1 VIYLRYLTAE
11 LRRRKGR
18 TILTSLGLAVG
29 VGLVATVV
37 ALSNGLDDAQ
47 AKVFAPLTGLGTDM
61 SVSRPVR
68 FSGSGGAQSFG
79 GAGLSLEE
87 QQQLQAENAPAF
99 LEMNSL
105 RLTAG
110 ERFARDFLMTTDR
123 LSFPEREARAVA
135 SVPGVEAIA
144 PALTLNFFRFSGT
157 VPEPGASLDSVDVN
171 QSTISGIDTPAPELA
186 LVTPTQITRGRY
198 FEAGANAPR
207 EAVVTRDYANRR
219 RLSVGDTL
227 KIRDLTFTIIGIATP
242 PLGSETSDIVVRL
255 GVLQQLAK
263 LQGRVNVLRART
275 ASAEQLGRVADRIEQ
290 NFPGY
295 QVATSRDLAGR
306 VSGSLKDAKSLSGKL
321 GTALAIVALAASILI
336 ASLLTL
342 SSVSKRTRELGTLKA
357 IGWRKR
363 LVVRQVVGESL
374 AQGMLGGL
382 LGALLAVAGAG
393 LISALGITVQ
403 ASVAQTAEQIPVAAP
418 VEIFGQG
425 RVAAGSSS
433 IVLSAPI
440 ELPMLALA
448 IALALLAGLL
458 AGALGATRAA
468 RLRPAEALRTLE

>member
-1 VIYLRYLTAE
+1 
-11 LRRRKGR
+11 
-18 TILTSLGLAVG
+18 
-29 VGLVATVV
+29 
-37 ALSNGLDDAQ
+37 
-47 AKVFAPLTGLGTDM
+47 
-61 SVSRPVR
+61 
-68 FSGSGGAQSFG
+68 
-79 GAGLSLEE
+79 
-87 QQQLQAENAPAF
+87 
-99 LEMNSL
+99 
-105 RLTAG
+105 
-110 ERFARDFLMTTDR
+110 
-123 LSFPEREARAVA
+123 
-135 SVPGVEAIA
+135 
-144 PALTLNFFRFSGT
+144 
-157 VPEPGASLDSVDVN
+157 
-171 QSTISGIDTPAPELA
+171 
-186 LVTPTQITRGRY
+186 
-198 FEAGANAPR
+198 
-207 EAVVTRDYANRR
+207 VTRDYANRR

-382 LGALLAVAGAG
+382 LGALLAIAGAG

-403 ASVAQTAEQIPVAAP
+403 ASVAQTAERIPVAAP

-440 ELPMLALA
+440 EFPMLALA